1 MNKFQFKSSNN
12 NPLQIPIN
20 ENYKE
25 KIFSLA
31 SSHELSELEDFIT
44 TNSISLKLKND
55 KNETITHVLLKGES
69 TILED
74 ELLRCMKFLVERGA
88 PISSIDSYY
97 LTPLFICIEKK
108 YSKIFKYLLE
118 KGASLDINTY
128 DNLNIL
134 HTIAKPEHTIFDTKN
149 GGIQDLIPE
158 KLPKIKMEG
167 YKEVYEKI
175 NKVIAIEDAVAAAVA
190 GPRPR
195 QRPVFSPALIKIN
208 EGLQKFKTIA
218 KQFYYDNE
226 REDFNNILLIED
238 FKNTDDIEQKNDLF
252 GKLKDQ
258 LKYFYDD
265 TENIDEEKL
274 KKELDLQIQ
283 NNITNLN
290 NEIRQEKMQVYNNNL
305 LNAIKNLATSLELS
319 IHYFFLKDPENIYI
333 ATDVVIAIAESVIV
347 WAPQYGTNAVQLI
360 LLILQIY
367 DVVREAVQIVKVA
380 TIEAKKEKTFSKQII
395 NIIKTQVINLITV
408 AGVQAAGAAAGA
420 GLVALA
426 NAAFIAALPQGR
438 VATLVFPVIPVLG
451 GVQNQISQ
459 LISDDRAL
467 NIINNIREQIAGA
480 GAGAGAAAADAILQ
494 RAQLIN
500 NAATVAAA
508 AGITNATNAAAHV
521 VKYVNQVKIDTR
533 TVVGR
538 AAAAA
543 AAPAAIGV
551 PAAGAP
557 QVNEVIAVLQTT
569 TRAAVYA
576 AVYAQNKT
584 AIVAAAGPPV
594 LVAGLAP
601 ELENLPAIYTAVDA
615 SVLAGTANINQE
627 EIQKALSDPVVAI
640 EAVLF
645 AADQAVQAVRAVRG
659 AGVQKDVMVSALKE
673 ALQNIDASKENIDI
687 IITIANKART
697 TDEIL
702 LILQTYNV
710 VRETVQIVKVATKVA
725 TKVAKIEKTISKD
738 IINIIKTEVIDV
750 ITVTARNALGGGGA
764 AFLAALPQGRVTNR
778 VFPVLAVPGGVQNQI
793 SRLISDDRALN
804 IINNI
809 REQIAG
815 AGAVAAAAAA
825 AADAILQRAQLINN
839 AATVAAAARIT
850 NAADAAAHV
859 VRYVNQVKIDT
870 RAVVNTALVAIG
882 VPAARPP
889 QVNEVIAVLQTT
901 TRAAIYAAVYTQNES
916 AIGRAAP
923 GHPVLVVTAE
933 PKLTNLPAIYTAVDA
948 SVLSGIAEANINQEE
963 IQKAL
968 SDPVVAI
975 EAVLFAADQAVQAV
989 RAVRGIFVQKDV
1001 MISALKEALRQ
1012 PQIIPQNF
1020 KNNDYNELIKSYK
1033 LINIP
1038 QKYIN
1043 YNIPYKYENINIKE
1057 SVDLINYKLP
1067 EGDMSYCIDYFN
1079 LLYTF
1084 NEYVKDNYNPI
1095 IINNDIFTLYQC
1107 IQQIYKYNYII
1118 YIFEKE
1124 KEKIL
1129 RLKDSYITNI
1139 NNNINLKKT
1148 INELFDNN
1156 YDEFVNNVN
1165 LIREQLEKI
1174 KKLAND
1180 YIDNYN
1186 KLNGYEKYK
1195 NPDGNNIKIGI
1206 YPKIEF
1212 PTEIKHT
1219 LGDEN
1224 AIIAKCD
1231 KNYITYNENKNDFF
1245 HNFVLYFQDIGV
1257 YNNLLPPPPPEIDTL
1272 LNSIPQPID
1281 YNIDITNNETNII
1294 DKAYKLY
1301 FYDSRYLKLEKQ
1313 KIITELLLNEE
1324 ISNINIPK
1332 YGNYEGEIAN
1342 NFNNIIKNMILNEI
1356 LEEKFNS
1363 FLVMEIN
1370 KFFIDEL
1377 SKLTPNLEYEH
1388 VIIQP
1393 NSINI
1398 LSKLT
1403 DFNFRNILIPNYEFK
1418 NNKFLSITKN
1428 RFLKC
1433 ILYFDTNYFKQTN
1446 LKELKYYKDNKF
1458 IEQIQA
1464 SKLKTLLDNSDI
1476 KGWTPIYYAIDGN
1489 NYKVIN
1495 KMLSIRKEILTH
1507 HDHKKI
1513 SPIKLCINKQIQHL
1527 KYLLD
1532 DDDDKTIHF
1541 LNNYI
1546 DMLRNE
1552 LKINNVLIP
1561 LNINAVFIITLFIQN
1576 NIFKKNQ
1583 NLPDEIQ
1590 HLENRNFRQIQI
1602 NKEYNHIRK
1611 TRHDKFNNSDDKI
1624 NNELDKIKREYT
1636 KKDNLDYNYADAD
1649 ENNEIL
1655 KKYYK
1660 KAKDLENK
1668 DFGLYGTYWNKTKK
1682 YDDLIHIKNSKN
1694 FKTKL
1699 EELINLETNNTF
1711 QKSAI
1716 QQQITDLTSIKNKL
1730 EHYLSF
1736 INIRFNA
1743 NKNNAYDVF
1752 LNKIYV
1758 HVLANIIGVD
1768 FYLRMEELIIH
1779 NYISLNIVINDTV
1792 KEQLRILNK
1801 LLINNKL
1808 DDTNINYL
1816 YITAEKNPESV
1827 LKDKIKEILKNI
1839 FVADDIEIINIFET
1853 KVYPNYKEL
1862 YRITYKY
1869 LQMFISNYH
1878 KFIYNQYHGLEILL
1892 LLLDKLE

>member
-158 KLPKIKMEG
+158 KLPKIKIEG

-195 QRPVFSPALIKIN
+195 QRPVLSPALRKIN

-265 TENIDEEKL
+265 TENIDEYEL
-274 KKELDLQIQ
+274 KNELDQQIQ

-290 NEIRQEKMQVYNNNL
+290 NEITQEKMQGYNNNL

-347 WAPQYGTNAVQLI
+347 WAPQNGTNVVE
-360 LLILQIY
+360 LILQIY
-367 DVVREAVQIVKVA
+367 NVVREAVQIVKVA
-380 TIEAKKEKTFSKQII
+380 TIEAKREKTFSKQII
-395 NIIKTQVINLITV
+395 NIIKTQVINVITV
-408 AGVQAAGAAAGA
+408 AGVQAAQIAAGA

-438 VATLVFPVIPVLG
+438 VATLVFPVVPVLG

-480 GAGAGAAAADAILQ
+480 GAGAGAAAAHAVLQ

-500 NAATVAAA
+500 NAATVAADR
-508 AGITNATNAAAHV
+508 ITNATNAAAHV

-543 AAPAAIGV
+543 AAAAPAAIGV
-551 PAAGAP
+551 PAAGPP

-594 LVAGLAP
+594 LEAGLAP

-615 SVLAGTANINQE
+615 SVLAETANINQE

-764 AFLAALPQGRVTNR
+764 FLAALPQGRVTNR

-870 RAVVNTALVAIG
+870 RAVVNTVGAAGAAAPAAIG

-901 TRAAIYAAVYTQNES
+901 TRAGIYAAVYTQNEY
-916 AIGRAAP
+916 AIGGAAP
-923 GHPVLVVTAE
+923 GHPVLVATAE

-975 EAVLFAADQAVQAV
+975 EAVLFAANQAVSAV
-989 RAVRGIFVQKDV
+989 ITVRGIFVQKDV
-1001 MISALKEALRQ
+1001 MLAALREALKQ
-1012 PQIIPQNF
+1012 PPIIPQNF

-1043 YNIPYKYENINIKE
+1043 YNIPYNYENINIKE

-1067 EGDMSYCIDYFN
+1067 EGDRSYCIDYFN

-1156 YDEFVNNVN
+1156 YDEFVNNIN

-1174 KKLAND
+1174 KKLANY

-1245 HNFVLYFQDIGV
+1245 HNFVLYFQDIGKNGV
-1257 YNNLLPPPPPEIDTL
+1257 NNTL

-1281 YNIDITNNETNII
+1281 YNIDITNYETNII

-1313 KIITELLLNEE
+1313 KIITELLSDPE
-1324 ISNINIPK
+1324 ISGINIPK
-1332 YGNYEGEIAN
+1332 YEYYKGEIAN

-1377 SKLTPNLEYEH
+1377 STLTPNLEYEH
-1388 VIIQP
+1388 EIIQP

-1403 DFNFRNILIPNYEFK
+1403 DFKFRNILIPNYEFK

-1513 SPIKLCINKQIQHL
+1513 SPIKLCINKQLQHL
-1527 KYLLD
+1527 NYLLD
-1532 DDDDKTIHF
+1532 EDNNIHF

-1552 LKINNVLIP
+1552 LKINNLLIP

-1576 NIFKKNQ
+1576 NIFNIKQ
-1583 NLPDEIQ
+1583 ALPDEIQ
-1590 HLENRNFRQIQI
+1590 HLDNNNSRKIQI
-1602 NKEYNHIRK
+1602 NKEYNNIRK
-1611 TRHDKFNNSDDKI
+1611 TRHDHFNYNDSKI
-1624 NNELDKIKREYT
+1624 DNILDKIDRKYDP
-1636 KKDNLDYNYADAD
+1636 KINQDYNYANSD
-1649 ENNEIL
+1649 ETNSIL
-1655 KKYYK
+1655 KEYYI
-1660 KAKDLENK
+1660 KARELENK

-1682 YDDLIHIKNSKN
+1682 YDDLIHIEKSKEFKQDLKN
-1694 FKTKL
+1694 
-1699 EELINLETNNTF
+1699 LINLETNNRF
-1711 QKSAI
+1711 QKSNI
-1716 QQQITDLTSIKNKL
+1716 QTQIIHLTSIKNKL
-1730 EHYLSF
+1730 ERYLSF

-1743 NKNNAYDVF
+1743 NKNNAYDIF

-1816 YITAEKNPESV
+1816 YITAEKNPELV

>member
-108 YSKIFKYLLE
+108 YSKIFKYLLK

-158 KLPKIKMEG
+158 KLPKIKIEG

-195 QRPVFSPALIKIN
+195 RRPVFSPALIKIN

-265 TENIDEEKL
+265 TENIDEYEL
-274 KKELDLQIQ
+274 KNELDQQIQ

-305 LNAIKNLATSLELS
+305 LNAIKNLGRSLELS
-319 IHYFFLKDPENIYI
+319 IHYFFLKDPENTYI
-333 ATDVVIAIAESVIV
+333 ATDVVIAIAERARELVQGPAQNLAINNPLTNINVMRAAIQAVKAATIV
-347 WAPQYGTNAVQLI
+347 AKRERDISTNIVTIIQKRVVRAAATANQGAGVGVMINPIIIASNKIAELISNPPNQVATAKAINIRKQVQNATDLPP
-360 LLILQIY
+360 LVGILQPALTNPAARLDILEANINAR
-367 DVVREAVQIVKVA
+367 DVVG
-380 TIEAKKEKTFSKQII
+380 
-395 NIIKTQVINLITV
+395 N
-408 AGVQAAGAAAGA
+408 
-420 GLVALA
+420 VALVKR
-426 NAAFIAALPQGR
+426 N
-438 VATLVFPVIPVLG
+438 T
-451 GVQNQISQ
+451 
-459 LISDDRAL
+459 
-467 NIINNIREQIAGA
+467 
-480 GAGAGAAAADAILQ
+480 
-494 RAQLIN
+494 N
-500 NAATVAAA
+500 NA
-508 AGITNATNAAAHV
+508 ITNALLQ
-521 VKYVNQVKIDTR
+521 VNQVN
-533 TVVGR
+533 
-538 AAAAA
+538 
-543 AAPAAIGV
+543 
-551 PAAGAP
+551 
-557 QVNEVIAVLQTT
+557 QVNQVQVIAVLQSVI
-569 TRAAVYA
+569 RAAVYA
-576 AVYAQNKT
+576 AVYTQNRT
-584 AIVAAAGPPV
+584 IFQHAGGPV
-594 LVAGLAP
+594 LPQVA
-601 ELENLPAIYTAVDA
+601 NLPAIYTAVNA
-615 SVLAGTANINQE
+615 SVIAGVQEAAVAAGLPAANINQE
-627 EIQKALSDPVVAI
+627 EIQRVLTDQVIAI
-640 EAVLF
+640 EAVVI
-645 AADQAVQAVRAVRG
+645 AA
-659 AGVQKDVMVSALKE
+659 KE
-673 ALQNIDASKENIDI
+673 ASEAINNLDVALGQGVVTPEIMVEAIREALENIEASKDNIDI
-687 IITIANKART
+687 IITIAERARARARVAGAPAQILAINNALTNINVMRAAIQAVKAATIVAKKERDIIT
-697 TDEIL
+697 I
-702 LILQTYNV
+702 IQRRV
-710 VRETVQIVKVATKVA
+710 VR
-725 TKVAKIEKTISKD
+725 
-738 IINIIKTEVIDV
+738 
-750 ITVTARNALGGGGA
+750 TAA
-764 AFLAALPQGRVTNR
+764 AAP
-778 VFPVLAVPGGVQNQI
+778 
-793 SRLISDDRALN
+793 
-804 IINNI
+804 
-809 REQIAG
+809 
-815 AGAVAAAAAA
+815 AAAAAIIQHIFRESN
-825 AADAILQRAQLINN
+825 DIAQLISNPPNQAATDKANNIINYVVTAINLPPLVGILQPAFAILDIANANINAINVVRNVALVKRNTNN
-839 AATVAAAARIT
+839 AIT
-850 NAADAAAHV
+850 TALPL
-859 VRYVNQVKIDT
+859 VNQV
-870 RAVVNTALVAIG
+870 N
-882 VPAARPP
+882 
-889 QVNEVIAVLQTT
+889 QVQVIAVLQSAI
-901 TRAAIYAAVYTQNES
+901 RATVYAAVYTQNKTNFQP
-916 AIGRAAP
+916 AG
-923 GHPVLVVTAE
+923 GGPVLPQVA
-933 PKLTNLPAIYTAVDA
+933 NLPAIYTAVIA
-948 SVLSGIAEANINQEE
+948 SVLAGVQEGAVTVGLLAANINQEE
-963 IQKAL
+963 IQRVL
-968 SDPVVAI
+968 TDQVVAI
-975 EAVLFAADQAVQAV
+975 EAVVIAASLASTVMN
-989 RAVRGIFVQKDV
+989 IFVV
-1001 MISALKEALRQ
+1001 TPEIMVEAIREALRQ

-1043 YNIPYKYENINIKE
+1043 YNIPYNYENINIKE
-1057 SVDLINYKLP
+1057 SIDLINYKLP
-1067 EGDMSYCIDYFN
+1067 EGDRSYCIDYFN

-1107 IQQIYKYNYII
+1107 IQKIYKYNYII

-1156 YDEFVNNVN
+1156 YDEFVNNIN

-1245 HNFVLYFQDIGV
+1245 HNFVLYFQDIGKNGV
-1257 YNNLLPPPPPEIDTL
+1257 NNTL

-1313 KIITELLLNEE
+1313 KIITELLSDPE

-1370 KFFIDEL
+1370 KFFIDKL
-1377 SKLTPNLEYEH
+1377 SRFTTNLEYKHE
-1388 VIIQP
+1388 IIQP

-1403 DFNFRNILIPNYEFK
+1403 DFKFQNILIPNYEFK

-1495 KMLSIRKEILTH
+1495 KMLSIKKEILTY

-1576 NIFKKNQ
+1576 NIFNKDQ
-1583 NLPDEIQ
+1583 VLPADINN
-1590 HLENRNFRQIQI
+1590 LENNNSKKKQI
-1602 NKEYNHIRK
+1602 NREYNNIRK

-1624 NNELDKIKREYT
+1624 DNKLDKIKREYT
-1636 KKDNLDYNYADAD
+1636 KKENLDYNYAD

-1716 QQQITDLTSIKNKL
+1716 QQQITDLTLIKNKL

-1779 NYISLNIVINDTV
+1779 NYISLNININDTV

-1808 DDTNINYL
+1808 EDTNINYL

-1827 LKDKIKEILKNI
+1827 LKDKIKEILKII